1 MVYLKLIEIA
11 VIVVIIID
19 ISGIVTE
26 VKGLI
31 GRLLN
36 ISNVRLKPL
45 DCSFCVNW
53 WLSLLY
59 IYITNNLTLST
70 ILFALL
76 CSTLTPVIGDLIYLI
91 RDIFGFILLKI
102 SRLLK

>member
-1 MVYLKLIEIA
+1 MILLKLIEIA

-19 ISGIVTE
+19 ISGIIDE

-59 IYITNNLTLST
+59 LIYTNELSLTTLMVSLLLSVM
-70 ILFALL
+70 A
-76 CSTLTPVIGDLIYLI
+76 PVISDMIYLI
-91 RDIFGFILLKI
+91 RDLISTIINKI
-102 SRLLK
+102 SNLIN